1 MAKLNIALVFTS
13 ANMKMWRC
21 GPPVVSC
28 VVTRAVAPVSTVQL
42 EQSQTQMRLAS
53 KTGWRISHEFIQFHQ
68 ISSNTL
74 NKHCESAWG
83 KPQVFRKSCGTPFVK
98 LSLGSIKGPHICGAA
113 TFDWVGI
120 IAKPQAMLLEKND
133 TCETWSC
140 SLIRKE
146 YSSNLQHLYG
156 QDLLRIY
163 WLLET
168 SMYHDV
174 HIVMQRPMDPCENK
188 ACGQA
193 AHFSH
198 FFEFQPRT
206 RKKIL
211 WAGSHSRLP
220 GSCWE
225 YTTNHC
231 TRHVDDLLVSLHLT
245 SIFFICFTFLQ
256 EWVCG

>member
-1 MAKLNIALVFTS
+1 
-13 ANMKMWRC
+13 MWTTCGQLCGHPSC
-21 GPPVVSC
+21 GPSWK
-28 VVTRAVAPVSTVQL
+28 TVQL

-53 KTGWRISHEFIQFHQ
+53 KTGWRISHDFIQFHQ

-74 NKHCESAWG
+74 NKHWESAWG

-98 LSLGSIKGPHICGAA
+98 LSLGSLKGPHICGAA
-113 TFDWVGI
+113 AFDWVGI
-120 IAKPQAMLLEKND
+120 IAKPQAMSLEKKWHLRNMIMFID
-133 TCETWSC
+133 QKR
-140 SLIRKE
+140 I
-146 YSSNLQHLYG
+146 LQ
-156 QDLLRIY
+156 QSPASVCMVKIY

-198 FFEFQPRT
+198 FFEFQSRT

-231 TRHVDDLLVSLHLT
+231 TRHVDDILVSLHLT
-245 SIFFICFTFLQ
+245 SIFLICFTFLQ